1 MHSNVTINEQI
12 IAALE
17 TVRPFVAQH
26 AGDISFVKYED
37 GIVYVQLH
45 GACVGCPISSY
56 TLKNGVEEM
65 LKQAVPEIISVEA
78 IEE

>member
-1 MHSNVTINEQI
+1 MNLTTEIVETKIR
-12 IAALE
+12 AALE

-65 LKQAVPEIISVEA
+65 IKQAVPEVVSVEA
-78 IEE
+78 ID